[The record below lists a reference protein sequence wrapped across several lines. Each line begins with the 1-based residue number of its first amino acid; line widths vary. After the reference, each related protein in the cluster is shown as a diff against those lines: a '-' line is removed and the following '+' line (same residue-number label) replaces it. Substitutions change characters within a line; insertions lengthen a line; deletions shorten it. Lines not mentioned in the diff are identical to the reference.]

1 MRVLVVDDE
10 PLVRRLI
17 ADDLA
22 ADGHVVIE
30 AKDAA
35 DAITTFLDNEPVQLV
50 VTDVRMPGS
59 MDGFGL
65 ARWLKA
71 RQPAPKILVV
81 SGFSGEQPAAIRS
94 YDAYLGKPFTG
105 RAFKKAVDR
114 LTAGL
119 CDRS

>member
-22 ADGHVVIE
+22 AEGHDVLE
-30 AKDAA
+30 AKDAD
-35 DAITTFLDNEPVQLV
+35 DAVKSWLSNDPVHLV

-71 RQPAPKILVV
+71 QQPAPKVLVI
-81 SGFSGEQPAAIRS
+81 SGFAGQEPRGARA

-114 LTAGL
+114 VIGEAGGN
-119 CDRS
+119 